1 MTKPADNPYSPTTS
15 PTGHREN
22 SDQPRQAA
30 LVFIFITV
38 LLDVLSVGV
47 TIPVA
52 PNLIKEFCGGDHKQ
66 GMLYN
71 GWFITT
77 WAAMQFIF
85 SPIMGALSDRFGRRT
100 VILLSCTG
108 LGLDYILMALAP
120 NLTWLFVG
128 RVLSGITAASFSTAA
143 AYIADITPPEKRAA
157 SYGMFGAAFG
167 LGFIIGPALGGVLS
181 IYGLRLPFWVAAA
194 LTLSNALYGYW
205 ILPESLPPEKRSAF
219 SWKRA
224 NPVGSLKLL
233 RSHPELLGLAGILFL
248 YHLAHQVLQS
258 VFVIY
263 AGFRYQWDERT
274 VGLTLMV
281 VGLASVLVQGFLVRR
296 TAASLGERRMLLI
309 ALSFGMAGYVMYG
322 LAWNGWMFWAAI
334 PVFALVGYFSAAIQ
348 GLMTR
353 CVSPSEQGQLQ
364 GANSSIMGIA
374 GMIGPSIFAF
384 AFYRSSF
391 PGLPFIVAASLHCVA
406 IVMAILIVGR
416 SRQTEVPST
425 S

>member
-1 MTKPADNPYSPTTS
+1 MAQTTDSANQESLPAK
-15 PTGHREN
+15 G
-22 SDQPRQAA
+22 RQAA
-30 LVFIFITV
+30 LIFIFITV
-38 LLDVLSVGV
+38 LLDVLSLGV

-52 PNLIKEFCGGDHKQ
+52 PNLIKAFCGGDHKQ
-66 GMLYN
+66 AMFFN
-71 GWFITT
+71 GWFITA

-85 SPIMGALSDRFGRRT
+85 SPVMGALSDQFGRRR
-100 VILLSCTG
+100 VILISCTG

-128 RVLSGITAASFSTAA
+128 RILSGITAASFSTAS

-167 LGFIIGPALGGVLS
+167 LGFIIGPALGGLLS
-181 IYGLRLPFWVAAA
+181 VVSLRLPFWVAAA
-194 LTLSNALYGYW
+194 LTLANAVYGFW
-205 ILPESLPPEKRSAF
+205 ILPESLPEKNRSKF
-219 SWKRA
+219 SWRRA
-224 NPVGSLKLL
+224 NPLGSLKLL
-233 RSHPELLGLAGILFL
+233 RSHPNLLGLAFILFL

-263 AGFRYQWDERT
+263 AGYRYQWDERT

-296 TAASLGERRMLLI
+296 TASKLGEGRMLLI
-309 ALSFGMAGYVMYG
+309 ALSFGMAGYLIYG
-322 LAWNGWMFWAAI
+322 LAWNGWVFWSAI
-334 PVFALVGYFSAAIQ
+334 PVFSLVGYFSAAIQ

-364 GANSSIMGIA
+364 GANSSLMGIA

-391 PGLPFIVAASLHCVA
+391 PGMPFIVAACLHVVA
-406 IVMAILIVGR
+406 IMMAIAIV
-416 SRQTEVPST
+416 SRRNYSEAPSNG
-425 S
+425 